1 MLRNLM
7 LRKLMPGRPMRTRKA
22 ILPDA
27 AQIHELIATYS
38 GDGTLLPRTLAEI
51 CENVRDF
58 VVLEDDGR
66 IMGCGAL
73 HLYGTHLAE
82 IRSITVAPWAQGR
95 GGGGRLVKALLAEAK
110 RHRVGCICL
119 FTRKPE
125 FFAAQGFSVAQRDD
139 IPDKIYKDC
148 HACPRFHC
156 CDEVAMVRGDLPKF
170 AILPEPAGFGKATTL
185 LLPVR
190 Q

>member
-1 MLRNLM
+1 
-7 LRKLMPGRPMRTRKA
+7 MRTRKA

-27 AQIHELIATYS
+27 EHIHDLISAYS

-58 VVLEDDGR
+58 VVLEEVLEEDLGDARSR
-66 IMGCGAL
+66 IIGCGAL

-82 IRSITVAPWAQGR
+82 IRSITVAPFAQGR
-95 GGGGRLVKALLAEAK
+95 GGGSRLVKALLAEAK
-110 RHRVGCICL
+110 RHRVDCICL

-125 FFAAQGFSVAQRDD
+125 FFAAQGFSVAQRED

-148 HACPRFHC
+148 HACPRYHC

-170 AILPEPAGFGKATTL
+170 AILPEPANWLVKLQSWAPGAGT
-185 LLPVR
+185 PGSN
-190 Q
+190 